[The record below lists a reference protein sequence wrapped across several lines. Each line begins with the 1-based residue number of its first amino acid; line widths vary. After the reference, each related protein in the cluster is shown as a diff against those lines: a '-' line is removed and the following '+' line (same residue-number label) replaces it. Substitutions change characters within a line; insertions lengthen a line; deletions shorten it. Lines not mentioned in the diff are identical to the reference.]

1 MSDTPALGSS
11 CAVASPDTVW
21 RSAPPAPRW
30 PRRSCRVALIQMR
43 ICSTRRVSHAV
54 MRARAARSRW
64 HACLRVPVVQRS
76 RWAHRLPHQQPVP
89 VHLLADFGLGS
100 FALSTEILIRFHAS
114 IPYETEVQ
122 FISGIG
128 HLAEAAVGIALLFPH
143 LRGYAQRQWLSAH
156 NAALAYWTFQIAVL
170 TPPWFAFQ
178 GQRELVTTF
187 ALGALLVAA
196 LVNLGL
202 WARGSALRESS
213 GSVSAGP

>member
-1 MSDTPALGSS
+1 MHASAFPSFSDLGGLIAYLINNPYLFISSTTVMTSGLLIGAVAVSLTPRGSGVLSAVAPAL
-11 CAVASPDTVW
+11 A
-21 RSAPPAPRW
+21 
-30 PRRSCRVALIQMR
+30 I
-43 ICSTRRVSHAV
+43 I
-54 MRARAARSRW
+54 
-64 HACLRVPVVQRS
+64 
-76 RWAHRLPHQQPVP
+76 
-89 VHLLADFGLGS
+89 LAYFGLGS